1 MVAKGGFTFEKQNVN
16 TGRGLENARV
26 EKPRRLTPWPTTRD
40 QGGLKGKSLQ
50 RPPSASGGCFSRAH
64 AGVETPSE
72 QRVFKASQVLRRRQ
86 RRPSICE
93 NDPWCVLMGRV

>member
-1 MVAKGGFTFEKQNVN
+1 MQAKPIACAQERDEGRRGWFGGLETVAKGGFTFEKQNVN
-16 TGRGLENARV
+16 TGRGLENVRV
-26 EKPRRLTPWPTTRD
+26 EKLRRLTPWPPTRD

-72 QRVFKASQVLRRRQ
+72 QRGFKAS
-86 RRPSICE
+86 
-93 NDPWCVLMGRV
+93 